1 MLDTRNI
8 STSLLK
14 KFELGFGFAAGEH
27 WFGFVVC
34 NEKEDTKRIRSGTFE
49 GELVLISKRT
59 LPRRKIRVNSKNQE
73 ITLLDV
79 DINRDGSDMSIDVN
93 RGGSD
98 MSIIIPY
105 TVRVTPERR
114 AHMTTL
120 RSLCNVC
127 ANGRLAAHSG
137 PRAPHSHAD
146 GARTCMARAHAMAS
160 PRSPARGP
168 PRVLCATHTT

>member
-34 NEKEDTKRIRSGTFE
+34 NEQEDTKRIRSGTFE

-79 DINRDGSDMSIDVN
+79 KRDGSDMTIDINRDGSDMPIDVN

-98 MSIIIPY
+98 MSITIPY

-114 AHMTTL
+114 A
-120 RSLCNVC
+120 REGGGG
-127 ANGRLAAHSG
+127 GRH
-137 PRAPHSHAD
+137 APVS
-146 GARTCMARAHAMAS
+146 RT
-160 PRSPARGP
+160 P
-168 PRVLCATHTT
+168 